1 MRGADVMS
9 KESKAMSYEQIVQ
22 EVKQRFS
29 GADVSGITDHLAYQF
44 NITGEGA
51 GSFYVE
57 VKEGRL
63 YIEPYEYYD
72 RDAIFTCSADTLFQM
87 IDGKTDPV
95 AAFTLQKLK
104 VDGDI
109 GKALRL
115 KDIIAG
121 KH

>member
-1 MRGADVMS
+1 MS

-29 GADVSGITDHLAYQF
+29 GTDVSRITDHRAYQF

-72 RDAIFTCSADTLFQM
+72 RDAIFTCNADTLFK
-87 IDGKTDPV
+87 IIEGKTDPV

-104 VDGDI
+104 VDGDV

-121 KH
+121 RR